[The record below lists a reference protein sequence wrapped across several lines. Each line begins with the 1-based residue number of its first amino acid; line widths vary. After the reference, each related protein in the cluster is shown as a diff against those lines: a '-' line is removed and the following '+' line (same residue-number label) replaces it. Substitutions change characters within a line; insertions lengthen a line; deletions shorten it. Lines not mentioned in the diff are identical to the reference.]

1 MFFGKKAKKS
11 EKTYVK
17 LSDDAVNFIKNVVV
31 NELKI
36 TKPITGSKILDVEE
50 WIHSLIDEKLEY
62 DENDNKY
69 VPMEQLNDIE
79 RGAYDLLTELNDIV
93 QTQGGVEDLDDLN
106 ARLGLI

>member
-1 MFFGKKAKKS
+1 MLFGKKAKKS

-31 NELKI
+31 SELKI
-36 TKPITGSKILDVEE
+36 TKPVDGGKILDVED
-50 WIHSLIDEKLEY
+50 WIHSLIDDKLEY
-62 DENDNKY
+62 DESNNKY
-69 VPMEQLNDIE
+69 VPIEQLNDIE

-93 QTQGGVEDLDDLN
+93 QAKGGVEDLDDLN